1 VTTCHDTAGD
11 AALALAEAAADPAGT
26 VLLVGNPNVGK
37 STLFNRLTGA
47 RQKVMNAPGTTVELR
62 VGAWVGPLVDLP
74 GTYSLVSRSPD
85 EQVVTD
91 TLAAQPHAVAVV
103 LLDATALSRSLYL
116 LAQVGADRPVVAAVS
131 LLDVARDRGSAVDT
145 DRLAA
150 LLGVPVVP
158 LDPRTGDPDGALA
171 RAIPDARPVAG
182 APRTTPTGAAHDEVA
197 LADVERLFEWVHGIV
212 GELGT
217 PAPVRRT
224 RTDAVDDVL
233 LNPWFGA
240 PVFLAAMWLLFQLTT
255 TAAAPLM
262 GFVDAGVTA
271 VADAARGVL
280 PDGWVEGLAVD
291 GVLVGVGTVLTFLPL
306 LAVVYLA
313 LALLEDSGYLARAG
327 FLADRWMRTL
337 GLDGRAMLPL
347 VIGFG
352 CNVPAVAATQTLPS
366 AKQRLLTGLLV
377 PWTTCAARLPV
388 YVLLAGAFFP
398 EQAGTAIF
406 VMYLLS
412 LGLVVAGGL
421 VARRTAFRTLSR
433 EPLLLVLPAYQRP
446 RLRPILSSV
455 WVRVR
460 SFALKAGSIIVV
472 TLTVMWVLMAV
483 PVDKDAEGSVE
494 GSLYGA
500 TAAAVAPT
508 LAPAGLDDWHVTAA
522 LVSGFVAKEVVVGSL
537 GQSYAVGDDAAALDE
552 GIRATLDESS
562 GGAGAAA
569 ALALMVFVLGYTP
582 CLATVSEQW
591 RRFGARW
598 TVVGMAVQLAVAW
611 VLAVVVFQ
619 AGAVLTRLL

>member
-1 VTTCHDTAGD
+1 MTACHDAVGD
-11 AALALAEAAADPAGT
+11 SGVALAEAAADPAGT

-37 STLFNRLTGA
+37 STLFNRLTGS

-62 VGAWVGPLVDLP
+62 VGSWVGPLVDLP

-91 TLAAQPHAVAVV
+91 TLAAQPDAVAVV
-103 LLDATALSRSLYL
+103 ILDATALSRSLYL

-145 DRLAA
+145 DRLAD

-158 LDPRTGDPDGALA
+158 LDPRSGDVDGALA
-171 RAIPDARPVAG
+171 RALPFARPVPG
-182 APRTTPTGAAHDEVA
+182 APATAPTDLDHDVA
-197 LADVERLFEWVHGIV
+197 LADVERLFEWVHGVI

-217 PAPVRRT
+217 PPPVRRT

-262 GFVDAGVTA
+262 GFVNAGVTA
-271 VADAARGVL
+271 VADAARRVL
-280 PDGWVEGLAVD
+280 ADGWVEGLLVD

-406 VMYLLS
+406 AMYLLS
-412 LGLVVAGGL
+412 LGLVVTGGL
-421 VARRTAFRTLSR
+421 VARRTAFRGLSR

-460 SFALKAGSIIVV
+460 SFALKAGSIIVT

-483 PVDKDAEGSVE
+483 PVAGDADGVE

-500 TAAAVAPT
+500 TAAAIAPT

-537 GQSYAVGDDAAALDE
+537 AQSYAVGDDEAALDE
-552 GIRATLDESS
+552 GIRATLEKSS

-598 TVVGMAVQLAVAW
+598 TLAGMAVQVGVAW

-619 AGAVLTRLL
+619 VGAVLTRLL